1 MSAIRIDR
9 VTKSYDGVVALSGFD
24 LDVREGEFL
33 ALLGPSGCGKT
44 TALRL
49 VAGFLRPTTGRIL
62 IDGRDV
68 SSLPPHRRNIGMV
81 FQDYALFPHMTVADN
96 IAFGL
101 HERGQSGASVT
112 RRITELLD
120 LVKLPGM
127 EQRYPGELSGGQ
139 QQRVALARALAF
151 GPSVLLMD
159 EPFGA
164 LDLKLRD
171 AMQVELVNIQRSLGI
186 TTLFVTHDQGEAMTM
201 AHRIAVMD
209 GGRIAQLGSPHD
221 IYNRPTSTFVA
232 EFVGKI
238 NLLPATVQT
247 ADDAQTV
254 VDAGGL
260 RLSAPHHS
268 WARPNMPVYAAARPE
283 HMRIARTASGAV
295 HPASA
300 VQGIVTGR
308 RFSGSSCMI
317 EVSTERHGKLMV
329 EARSDDLTVE
339 QGNSITLE
347 WPQGKTILLARDPEN
362 ARRSDITE

>member
-1 MSAIRIDR
+1 MSAIRIEG
-9 VTKSYDGVVALSGFD
+9 VTKSYEGVLALSGFD

-49 VAGFLRPTTGRIL
+49 VAGFLRPTAGRIL

-68 SSLPPHRRNIGMV
+68 SSLPPHQRNIGMV
-81 FQDYALFPHMTVADN
+81 FQDYALFPHMTVANN

-101 HERGQSGASVT
+101 HERGQSGASVA
-112 RRITELLD
+112 RRTGELLD

-164 LDLKLRD
+164 LDLKLRES
-171 AMQVELVNIQRSLGI
+171 MQVELVNIQRSLGI

-201 AHRIAVMD
+201 AHRIAVMN
-209 GGRIAQLGSPHD
+209 GGRIEQLGSPDD
-221 IYNRPTSTFVA
+221 IYNRPASTFVA

-238 NLLPATVQT
+238 NLLPATVEAT
-247 ADDAQTV
+247 DSARTIV
-254 VDAGGL
+254 EAGGL
-260 RLSAPHHS
+260 RLSVPHHP
-268 WARPNMPVYAAARPE
+268 WARPAMPVYAAARPE
-283 HMRIARTASGAV
+283 HLRIALV
-295 HPASA
+295 PPNPAGDRCA
-300 VQGIVTGR
+300 NTVPGIVTGR

-317 EVSTERHGKLMV
+317 EVATERHGKLTV
-329 EARSDDLTVE
+329 EVRSDDHAVE
-339 QGNSITLE
+339 QGTSVILT
-347 WPQGKTILLARDPEN
+347 WPHDKTILLAREH
-362 ARRSDITE
+362 